1 MTGATQGSS
10 QKTDKKEITG
20 AERRE
25 NGPCWCDV
33 QSQAKKVIFLN
44 GEVFFFLTYPLM
56 GDPLIIDLNVESKL

>member
-1 MTGATQGSS
+1 MTGATQESS

-44 GEVFFFLTYPLM
+44 GEVFFFLTRPLM
-56 GDPLIIDLNVESKL
+56 GDPFTGHHS